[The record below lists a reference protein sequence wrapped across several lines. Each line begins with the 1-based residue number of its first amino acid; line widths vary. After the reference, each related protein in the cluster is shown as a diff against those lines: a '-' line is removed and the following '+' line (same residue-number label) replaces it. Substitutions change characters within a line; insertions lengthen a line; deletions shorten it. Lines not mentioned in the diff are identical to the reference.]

1 MNAIKVDKKR
11 MMILGGLV
19 LVLIV
24 VVAMRMMPS
33 GDGTAIAATS
43 GDGGSIVDRDPQH
56 LACVAKIAR
65 ARLQKL
71 YTGDDERDPFEPLV
85 RLTTR
90 PSTPAREETPAQ
102 PAPVTL
108 PYMTLYGIIW
118 DPETPIAMID
128 GIDVHVGDRI
138 KGARVT
144 EIRIDRVI
152 LEYREKQFEL
162 TVD

>member
-1 MNAIKVDKKR
+1 MSADKKR
-11 MMILGGLV
+11 LMVLGGLV
-19 LVLIV
+19 LVFIV
-24 VVAMRMMPS
+24 VMVIRMIP
-33 GDGTAIAATS
+33 GGGTTALAATS
-43 GDGGSIVDRDPQH
+43 ESEGSIIDRDPQH

-65 ARLQKL
+65 ARMQKM
-71 YTGDDERDPFEPLV
+71 YSGDDTRDPFEPLV
-85 RLTTR
+85 RLTSR
-90 PSTPAREETPAQ
+90 ASAPARKEDPAE

-128 GIDVHVGDRI
+128 GMDVHVGDRI
-138 KGARVT
+138 KGARIV
-144 EIRIDRVI
+144 EIRINRVI

>member
-1 MNAIKVDKKR
+1 VKAISADKKR
-11 MMILGGLV
+11 VMALGGLV

-24 VVAMRMMPS
+24 VMIIRMMP
-33 GDGTAIAATS
+33 GGGTTALAATS
-43 GDGGSIVDRDPQH
+43 GPEGSIIDRDPQH

-65 ARLQKL
+65 ARMQKM
-71 YTGDDERDPFEPLV
+71 YTGDDARDPFEPLV
-85 RLTTR
+85 RLTSR
-90 PSTPAREETPAQ
+90 MSTPAREEEPAE

-128 GIDVHVGDRI
+128 GMDVHVGDRI
-138 KGARVT
+138 KGARIV
-144 EIRIDRVI
+144 EIRINRVI

>member
-1 MNAIKVDKKR
+1 MNAIATDKKR
-11 MMILGGLV
+11 MMMLGGLV
-19 LVLIV
+19 LVLLV
-24 VVAMRMMPS
+24 VVGIRMMPT
-33 GDGTAIAATS
+33 GDSTAVAAMSDT
-43 GDGGSIVDRDPQH
+43 DGSIIDRDPQH

-65 ARLQKL
+65 VRMQKM
-71 YTGDDERDPFEPLV
+71 YTGDDARDPFEPLV
-85 RLTTR
+85 RLTSRKTTTER
-90 PSTPAREETPAQ
+90 EQKPAA

-118 DPETPIAMID
+118 DPETAIAMID
-128 GIDVHVGDRI
+128 GMDVHVGDRI
-138 KGARVT
+138 KGARVI